1 MKPKIS
7 TNAVVNDKNHKS
19 LLPER
24 QWTQKELEEM
34 DEREFESE
42 WADIHLPND

>member
-1 MKPKIS
+1 MKTAKQIAKEQLHSP
-7 TNAVVNDKNHKS
+7 N
-19 LLPER
+19 
-24 QWTQKELEEM
+24 QWTKKQANEM

>member
-1 MKPKIS
+1 MKKIS
-7 TNAVVNDKNHKS
+7 TNAVVTDKNHKS

-24 QWTQKELEEM
+24 QWTQKEAEEM

>member
-1 MKPKIS
+1 M
-7 TNAVVNDKNHKS
+7 
-19 LLPER
+19 PEDA
-24 QWTQKELEEM
+24 TQKELEEM